1 MNYAQTAN
9 RVNPAAMLGALG
21 VPAAFGAVLVAGL
34 AVTVVIKPAVE
45 NPDVFDIR
53 DRPVEPPPPVEPVEP
68 VNTQNQTDQVTQ
80 VVTPP
85 TRPDTNFDFSNST
98 PITTL
103 PNPGDIPIGP
113 IDLGGPIGTPS
124 PDPVLPDPISA
135 APRNNPSRWVTDS
148 DYRSRWVR
156 EGLSG
161 RAGFALTIDGKGRV
175 SDCTIT
181 RSSGHA
187 ALDEATCKLIERRA
201 RFDPAKDSYGN
212 AIAGTY
218 SSSVNWQ
225 LPE

>member
-1 MNYAQTAN
+1 MNYAKTAN

-21 VPAAFGAVLVAGL
+21 VPAAVGAVLVAGL
-34 AVTVVIKPAVE
+34 AVTVVITPKIE

-53 DRPVEPPPPVEPVEP
+53 DEPQDPPPPTDPVEPTDTTP
-68 VNTQNQTDQVTQ
+68 QTERVTQ

-85 TRPDTNFDFSNST
+85 TRPDSEFELGTST

-103 PNPGDIPIGP
+103 PNPGDIPVGP

-124 PDPVLPDPISA
+124 PIPSLPDPISA
-135 APRNNPSRWVTDS
+135 SPSNNPSRWITDR

-187 ALDEATCKLIERRA
+187 ALDEATCKLIESRA

-212 AIAGTY
+212 VIPGTY